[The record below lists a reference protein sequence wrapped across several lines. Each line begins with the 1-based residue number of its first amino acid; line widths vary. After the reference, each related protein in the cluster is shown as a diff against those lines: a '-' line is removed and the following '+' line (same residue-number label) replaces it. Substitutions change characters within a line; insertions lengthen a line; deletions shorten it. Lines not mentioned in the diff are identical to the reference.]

1 MAEMTISE
9 ALRKAMVDE
18 MRLDENVICFGQDIG
33 VENGWGGAFGINQ
46 GMAEEFGHER
56 IIDMP
61 IAEYLMG
68 GMCIGAALA
77 GMRPICDIQY
87 GDFLFN
93 MASPIFNEAPK
104 VCYMSGGKMGVPMV
118 LRMPVGA
125 TGRGG
130 QHAQS
135 LEGFLVHTPGL
146 KVICPADAY
155 DAKGLMTAAIRDDN
169 PVIVLEH
176 KLLYGNKGVRVEK
189 NAVSTACDV
198 PEDDYVIPIG
208 KGKIRRAG
216 NTVTVVANL
225 LMVYRVLEAADI
237 LAKEGIEVELIDPRS
252 LLPFDHELVYESV
265 RKTGRLVIVH
275 EDTLT
280 NGWGAEVAARV
291 AENCLYNLEAP
302 VKRVTV
308 PDTIMPCAK
317 NLESSLVPSV
327 ERVVQEIRNIAN
339 M

>member
-1 MAEMTISE
+1 MAEMTIGE

-18 MRLDENVICFGQDIG
+18 MRLDENVFCLGQDIG
-33 VENGWGGAFGINQ
+33 IDKGWGGAFGINQ
-46 GMAEEFGHER
+46 GMVEEFGHER
-56 IIDMP
+56 IIDTP

-68 GMCIGAALA
+68 GLCIGSALA
-77 GMRPICDIQY
+77 GMRPICDVQY

-104 VCYMSGGKMGVPMV
+104 ISYMSGGKMGVPMV
-118 LRMPVGA
+118 LRMPVGS

-135 LEGFLVHTPGL
+135 LEGFLVHTNGL
-146 KVICPADAY
+146 KVICPSDAY

-169 PVIVLEH
+169 PVVVLEH

-189 NAVSTACDV
+189 NAVSTVCDV
-198 PEDDYVIPIG
+198 PDGDYVVPIG
-208 KGKIRRAG
+208 KGRIRREG
-216 NTVTVVANL
+216 THITVVANL
-225 LMVYRVLEAADI
+225 LMVYRVLEAANV
-237 LAKEGIEVELIDPRS
+237 LAEEGIEVELIDPRS

-265 RKTGRLVIVH
+265 RKTHRLVIVH

-280 NGWGAEVAARV
+280 NGWGAEVAARA
-291 AENCLYNLEAP
+291 AENCLYDLDAP

-308 PDTIMPCAK
+308 PDTILPCAK
-317 NLESSLVPSV
+317 NLESFLVPSV
-327 ERVVQEIRNIAN
+327 ERIVQEIRSIVNL
-339 M
+339 